1 MESTSLPKI
10 SMILYTDGGFRQN
23 VGGWGVHGYT
33 YPMDDTEDKKKKK
46 KPAVGV
52 PTTTGYII
60 KDDEKMMQRE
70 VVRPINVLESFGGLL
85 PETTNNIAEITAAM
99 NGMDLA
105 INNGAEKLTIF
116 TDSEY
121 VVKGIT
127 AYLHKWKNNG
137 WKKSTGDE
145 VANKSLWQAIDGKL
159 GELKEKNIH
168 YTFQWVKGHDGHRGN
183 VMADYMATR
192 GVMLGKQGDAEPR
205 HSVQDFSEYEKYKAD
220 RHRFVSHSRWYFNL
234 SDESLM
240 KANAHGFY
248 EYSFGHP
255 SKEDTDQVYLGKA
268 LADTAFSVVW
278 LKAPEVCL
286 DLVHTRVKKIATNV
300 YGNAFI
306 GRLDNIYSPFTHK
319 EIMDFGGE
327 MLFRANKND
336 NDITN
341 CTGALIVRECN
352 PPAISYRAISNLV
365 FLNTCLTEFH
375 TDTLEK
381 TRKVYDVTDLIYDS
395 VTTKKGKVELSLKKE
410 IKQNTKAIKLPVP
423 CEVLGK
429 DMKDLVVDVTC
440 TLGLDIPIRNTLN
453 GITDENPK
461 IHIMV
466 VKESD
471 VAFRYLTIMSCDAG
485 YCIMANVY
493 ANLRILSKAELDK
506 CA

>member
-1 MESTSLPKI
+1 MESTSLPRV
-10 SMILYTDGGFRQN
+10 SMVLYTDGGFRQN
-23 VGGWGVHGYT
+23 VGGWGVHGYSH
-33 YPMDDTEDKKKKK
+33 PKDDSDDKKKKK

-60 KDDEKMMQRE
+60 KDDPKMNQRE
-70 VVRPINVLESFGGLL
+70 VVRPTHVFESFGGLL
-85 PETTNNIAEITAAM
+85 PETTNNIAEMTAAI

-105 INNGAEKLTIF
+105 INHGADKLLVY

-121 VVKGIT
+121 VTKGISQ
-127 AYLHKWKNNG
+127 YLNKWKSNG

-145 VANKSLWQAIDGKL
+145 IANKSLWMAIDSKL
-159 GELKEKNIH
+159 AELAEKNIH

-183 VMADYMATR
+183 VMADHMATR
-192 GVMLGKQGDAEPR
+192 GVLLGKQGDTEPR
-205 HSVQDFSEYEKYKAD
+205 HLVQDFSEYDKYKAD

-234 SDESLM
+234 SDDSLL
-240 KANAHGFY
+240 KANEHGYY

-278 LKAPEVCL
+278 LKQPETCL
-286 DLVHTRVKKIATNV
+286 DLVYTRVKQIATNV
-300 YGNAFI
+300 FGNAFI

-319 EIMDFGGE
+319 EIMDYGGE
-327 MLFRANKND
+327 MLVRANKND

-352 PPAISYRAISNLV
+352 PPAISYRAINNLV

-375 TDTLEK
+375 TGQLSIL
-381 TRKVYDVTDLIYDS
+381 RKVYDVTDLIFDS
-395 VTTKKGKVELSLKKE
+395 ETNKKGEVKMSLKKA
-410 IKQNTKAIKLPVP
+410 IKQNTKAIKLPVS
-423 CEVLGK
+423 CEVINKPLT
-429 DMKDLVVDVTC
+429 VDVTC
-440 TLGLDIPIRNTLN
+440 TLGLDIPSRNTLN
-453 GITDENPK
+453 GIVDENPK
-461 IHIMV
+461 VHILV

>member
-1 MESTSLPKI
+1 MESTTLPKI
-10 SMILYTDGGFRQN
+10 SMILYTDGGYRQN

-33 YPMDDTEDKKKKK
+33 HLVDDTEDKKKKK

-60 KDDEKMMQRE
+60 KDDPKMTQRE
-70 VVRPINVLESFGGLL
+70 VVRPLQVFESFAGLL
-85 PETTNNIAEITAAM
+85 PETTNNIAEMTASL
-99 NGMDLA
+99 NGMELA
-105 INNGAEKLTIF
+105 IGQGAERLTIF

-121 VVKGIT
+121 VVKGVT
-127 AYLHKWKNNG
+127 QYLNKWKANG

-145 VANKSLWQAIDGKL
+145 IANKPLWQAIDSKL
-159 GELKEKNIH
+159 TELKDKNIH

-205 HSVQDFSEYEKYKAD
+205 HNVQDFNEYEKYKAE

-234 SDESLM
+234 SDDSLLRT
-240 KANAHGFY
+240 NPHGFY
-248 EYSFGHP
+248 EYCFGHP

-268 LADTAFSVVW
+268 LADTAFSIVW
-278 LKAPEVCL
+278 LKQPEACL
-286 DLVHTRVKKIATNV
+286 DLVYTSVKKIATNV

-319 EIMDFGGE
+319 EIMDYGGSL
-327 MLFRANKND
+327 LFRANKND

-352 PPAISYRAISNLV
+352 PPAISYRAVNNLI
-365 FLNTCLTEFH
+365 FLNQCLTEFH
-375 TDTLEK
+375 TGELDRLRRVVE
-381 TRKVYDVTDLIYDS
+381 VTDLIYDS
-395 VTTKKGKVELSLKKE
+395 ETTKKGEVKMSLKKE
-410 IKQNTKAIKLPVP
+410 IKQNTKAIKLPVK
-423 CEVLGK
+423 CDVLDK
-429 DMKDLVVDVTC
+429 DIVVDVTC
-440 TLGLDIPIRNTLN
+440 TLGLDIPNRNTLS
-453 GITDENPK
+453 GICDENPK
-461 IHIMV
+461 IYIMT

-493 ANLRILSKAELDK
+493 ANLRILSKAELEK

>member
-1 MESTSLPKI
+1 MESTTLPKI
-10 SMILYTDGGFRQN
+10 SMILYTDGGYRQN

-33 YPMDDTEDKKKKK
+33 HLVDDTEDKKKKK

-60 KDDEKMMQRE
+60 KDDPKMTQRE
-70 VVRPINVLESFGGLL
+70 VVRPLQVFESFAGLL
-85 PETTNNIAEITAAM
+85 PETTNNIAEMTASL
-99 NGMDLA
+99 NGLELA
-105 INNGAEKLTIF
+105 LGQGAERLTIF

-121 VVKGIT
+121 VVKGVT
-127 AYLHKWKNNG
+127 QYLNKWKANG

-145 VANKSLWQAIDGKL
+145 IANKPLWQAIDSKL
-159 GELKEKNIH
+159 TELKDKNIH

-205 HSVQDFSEYEKYKAD
+205 HNVQDFNEYEKYKAE

-234 SDESLM
+234 SDDSLLRT
-240 KANAHGFY
+240 NPHGFY
-248 EYSFGHP
+248 EYCFGHP

-268 LADTAFSVVW
+268 LADTAFSIVW
-278 LKAPEVCL
+278 LKQPEACL
-286 DLVHTRVKKIATNV
+286 DLVYSSVKKIATNV

-319 EIMDFGGE
+319 EIMDYGGSL
-327 MLFRANKND
+327 LFRANKND

-352 PPAISYRAISNLV
+352 PPAISYRAVNNLI
-365 FLNTCLTEFH
+365 FLNQCLTEFH
-375 TDTLEK
+375 TGELDRLRRVVE
-381 TRKVYDVTDLIYDS
+381 VTDLIYDS
-395 VTTKKGKVELSLKKE
+395 ETTKKGEVKMSLKKE
-410 IKQNTKAIKLPVP
+410 IKQNTKAIKLPVK
-423 CEVLGK
+423 CDVLDK
-429 DMKDLVVDVTC
+429 DIVVDVTC
-440 TLGLDIPIRNTLN
+440 TLGLDIPNRNTLS
-453 GITDENPK
+453 GISDENPK
-461 IHIMV
+461 IYIMT

-493 ANLRILSKAELDK
+493 ANLRILSKAELEK